1 MKKYYQK
8 EKREQKMQQKDK
20 FIDMGG
26 IYLRSLRQDDLA
38 GNWYTWLNDPVV
50 TRYQDKGIIP
60 NTREKQQSYFEHLAK
75 SSSDVVFAIVFDQT
89 DRHIGNIGLH
99 RIDFIHRHADVGIIL
114 GEKDYWNKGFASQ
127 SIQAIVKYAIGT
139 LNLHR
144 LTAYVMK
151 ENAGSLKAFTKAG
164 FVEEGCMKEYYYK
177 NGRYLDVYVLGFTK

>member
-114 GEKDYWNKGFASQ
+114 GEKDYWNKGYRFPKYPGHCQVCYRHVKPSQ
-127 SIQAIVKYAIGT
+127 A
-139 LNLHR
+139 HR
-144 LTAYVMK
+144 LCHERECRVP
-151 ENAGSLKAFTKAG
+151 
-164 FVEEGCMKEYYYK
+164 EGVYQ
-177 NGRYLDVYVLGFTK
+177 GRVCRGRVHEGVLL